1 MGVGVGDLRA
11 APGVASL
18 ARLVGAAIVWASVW
32 VSLRGVRRGSSGP
45 RVMAAGWWVRDLFR
59 AWRTDVAPAPAFG
72 LGSLAR
78 QAVGGDG
85 MGVGMGGDLRA
96 APGVASLARLV
107 RAAIVRASV
116 SATCEESGGGH
127 RDLG

>member
-96 APGVASLARLV
+96 APASPARLV